1 MKFFLFIFSIYF
13 LALSVMPCTDAC
25 GMNTNNTFKKDFIQ
39 RGNNHQSDN
48 SSSCSPFCNCSC
60 CRVNITSYS
69 FKPFEIKQP
78 KPTFIDKIIAL
89 RDFTLI
95 SFYSGSIWHPPKF
108 TV

>member
-1 MKFFLFIFSIYF
+1 MRFFVFILSIYF
-13 LALSVMPCTDAC
+13 LALSVMSCTDAC
-25 GMNTNNTFKKDFIQ
+25 GMNTNNTSKAEFTKAHNQEKDY
-39 RGNNHQSDN
+39 NDN
-48 SSSCSPFCNCSC
+48 CSPFCNCSC

-78 KPTFIDKIIAL
+78 KPTFIDKIITL